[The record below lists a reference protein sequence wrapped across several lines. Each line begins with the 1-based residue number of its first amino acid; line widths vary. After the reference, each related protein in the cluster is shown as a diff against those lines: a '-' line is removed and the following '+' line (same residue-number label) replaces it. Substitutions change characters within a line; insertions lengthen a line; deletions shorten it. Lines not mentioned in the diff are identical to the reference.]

1 MATNLL
7 VIQGELLKV
16 EELRFTPAGI
26 PILNL
31 IIGHL
36 SEQVEAGMKRRVECE
51 VNAMVMGEL
60 AKTCQNLKA
69 GTAVKAAGFLAKRGF
84 KSTQLVMHINQLE
97 KVSQG

>member
-1 MATNLL
+1 LTTNLL

-51 VNAMVMGEL
+51 VNAMVMGDL
-60 AKTCQNLKA
+60 AKTCQALTA

-84 KSTQLVMHINQLE
+84 KSTQLVMHINKLE
-97 KVSQG
+97 QVSQG

>member
-1 MATNLL
+1 MTTNLL

-31 IIGHL
+31 VIGHT
-36 SEQVEAGMKRRVECE
+36 SEQVEAGMKRKVECE

-60 AKTCQNLKA
+60 AKTCQSLQA
-69 GTAVKAAGFLAKRGF
+69 GTPVKVAGFIAKRSF
-84 KSTQLVMHINQLE
+84 KSTQLVLHINRLE
-97 KVSQG
+97 KISQE

>member
-1 MATNLL
+1 LATNLL

-26 PILNL
+26 PILNVV
-31 IIGHL
+31 IGHL

-51 VNAMVMGEL
+51 VNAMIMGEL
-60 AKTCQNLKA
+60 AKTCQTLTA

-84 KSTQLVMHINQLE
+84 KSTQLVMHINKLE
-97 KVSQG
+97 QVSQG

>member
-26 PILNL
+26 PILSL
-31 IIGHL
+31 LIGHL

-51 VNAMVMGEL
+51 VNAMVVGEL
-60 AKTCQNLKA
+60 ATTCQSLKQ
-69 GTAVKAAGFLAKRGF
+69 GMVVKASGFLAKRGF
-84 KSTQLVMHINQLE
+84 KSTQLVMHINKLE
-97 KVSQG
+97 QVSQG

>member
-16 EELRFTPAGI
+16 EELRYTPAGI
-26 PILNL
+26 PILSF
-31 IIGHL
+31 IIGHT
-36 SEQVEAGMKRRVECE
+36 SEQVEAGMKRKVECE

-60 AKTCQNLKA
+60 ARTCQTLKA
-69 GTAVKAAGFLAKRGF
+69 GAEVKASGFLAKRSF
-84 KSTQLVMHINQLE
+84 KSTQLVMHINKLE